1 MGPSGGRRRPAERAV
16 RSSTPSAMD
25 ANGLLALQRSAGNRA
40 VTALLSSSLRV
51 TPADHPFEQQA
62 EQAEGA
68 MGRSARLP
76 GASVSGSETA
86 SPRRPSPL
94 ATEPGVALDPSVRR
108 RVGPHDGA
116 TAGIR
121 VHAGDDA
128 DALTTSLDSE
138 ALTHGSDVFVSRRH
152 YQPGTAAG
160 DRLLVH
166 EATHA
171 TGAAA
176 ASGHIH
182 LKRTQKHL
190 DFLRIKKKKTHIGR
204 EIAYRVLKKV
214 GADKKAQKV
223 MTDKQG
229 EEYDTYG
236 HWWIEGG
243 HLTDPADMNSWRPAE
258 SYGWW
263 PSTGVGIMETLKIN
277 RVEGAL
283 NQGQARD
290 PHHGDSADTEY
301 HPILSVEDSADYATV
316 RDDVMGDVRNFA
328 HAFSGSWNWRLAWG
342 KNCHTFIDR
351 LKKRLKLH
359 HQSAKGWL
367 RGDGVKQAV
376 VVTPGKS
383 FDQIRTTWDMFRGF
397 GYGATNNFR
406 VATSLFK
413 LADLAA
419 LTDEQK
425 TELVSIMN
433 DGVPGWNRVKADE
446 INRAL
451 ADNFAGEGIGADDFN
466 LFHDR
471 HVLPEGGGAVN
482 PVVRAF
488 DADAFLDTMAP
499 RSVKTLSA
507 DLVLDT
513 TTIKGGT
520 QIMILEVSDD
530 KVKIEPAMSRAQVWV
545 TPDKLAAA
553 LGVT

>member
-1 MGPSGGRRRPAERAV
+1 MHA
-16 RSSTPSAMD
+16 D
-25 ANGLLALQRSAGNRA
+25 GLLALQRTAGNRA

-51 TPADHPFEQQA
+51 TPDDHPFEQQA
-62 EQAEGA
+62 ELAEGA
-68 MGRSARLP
+68 MARSARLP
-76 GASVSGSETA
+76 GAPVSGSETA
-86 SPRRPSPL
+86 SSRRPSLL
-94 ATEPGVALDPSVRR
+94 ATDAGVALDPSIQRR
-108 RVGPHDGA
+108 IGTDQGS

-121 VHAGDDA
+121 VHAGEDA
-128 DALTTSLDSE
+128 DALTTSLDAE
-138 ALTHGSDVFVSRRH
+138 AMTHGSDVFVSRRH
-152 YQPGTAAG
+152 YQPGTAQG
-160 DRLLVH
+160 DRLLAH

-176 ASGHIH
+176 ASGQIH
-182 LKRTQKHL
+182 LKRTTKHL

-214 GADKKAQKV
+214 GADKKADKV

-243 HLTDPADMNSWRPAE
+243 HLTDPADMTSWRPAE

-263 PSTGVGIMETLKIN
+263 PATGVGLLETLKIN

-283 NQGQARD
+283 NQGHAHD

-316 RDDVMGDVRNFA
+316 RDTVMGDVRNFA
-328 HAFSGSWNWRLAWG
+328 HGFTGSWNWRLAWG

-383 FDQIRTTWDMFRGF
+383 FDQIRGLWDMFRGL
-397 GYGATNNFR
+397 GYGSTNNFR
-406 VATSLFK
+406 VMTSLVK

-419 LTDEQK
+419 LNDEQK

-433 DGVPGWNRVKADE
+433 DGVAGWNRVKADE

-451 ADNFAGEGIGADDFN
+451 SDNFAGDGLGADDFN

-471 HVLPEGGGAVN
+471 HVLPEGGGGVT

-488 DADAFLDTMAP
+488 DADAFLAGMEAK
-499 RSVKTLSA
+499 SVKTLTA

-513 TTIKGGT
+513 TTVKAGT
-520 QIMILEVSDD
+520 QIMIVAVSDD
-530 KVKIEPAMSRAQVWV
+530 KVKVEPAGSRAQVWV
-545 TPDKLAAA
+545 EPAKLAAA
-553 LGVT
+553 LGLA